1 MALHHVRCYRVV
13 STSQY
18 IPTGSYVICAYAL
31 ALRLLLRC
39 KSARSMR
46 SEYALTRESV
56 MALALDDFC
65 PLLLPQ
71 LLFEYSR
78 R

>member
-13 STSQY
+13 STSQCVS
-18 IPTGSYVICAYAL
+18 IGSYVFDVYAL